1 MKPNVTI
8 SKNGEVQSNNEFVKK
23 FNDKLF
29 QLEKEFT
36 NKIDG
41 FLDANKNQ
49 PFIFLSAI
57 LSRSIHQSK
66 IYYDYCLLKNIS
78 EFLDNGYQIDYIEIG
93 PELHETIQQIKKID
107 SEKISKFAVISNN
120 TNEVNNLL
128 RLVKCL
134 IIKLFQITLIRTNFN
149 QSKNIG
155 ECKGL
160 FSSYVFKG
168 AARQNYYFGNELN
181 SENSESAFC
190 PVIIDTLSLINI

>member
-93 PELHETIQQIKKID
+93 PELHETIQQTKKID

-128 RLVKCL
+128 RLV
-134 IIKLFQITLIRTNFN
+134 
-149 QSKNIG
+149 
-155 ECKGL
+155 
-160 FSSYVFKG
+160 
-168 AARQNYYFGNELN
+168 
-181 SENSESAFC
+181 
-190 PVIIDTLSLINI
+190 